1 MTPVTTTV
9 RRRWWQALTLAL
21 AGGYLVIGVLSPT
34 SSIRWPFMIGAVL
47 VAGGLAV
54 VTRSRPAAWTALVV
68 GALAP
73 VVTTWWSVAS
83 PVTALLILGCGTA
96 AIRATRAAAAST
108 TPAPS

>member
-1 MTPVTTTV
+1 MTLVTPVTTAM
-9 RRRWWQALTLAL
+9 RRRWWLALTLLL

-34 SSIRWPFMIGAVL
+34 PSIRWPFVIGAVL
-47 VAGGLAV
+47 VVGGLVA

-73 VVTTWWSVAS
+73 VVTTWWSVVG

-96 AIRATRAAAAST
+96 AIRATRTAA
-108 TPAPS
+108 PP